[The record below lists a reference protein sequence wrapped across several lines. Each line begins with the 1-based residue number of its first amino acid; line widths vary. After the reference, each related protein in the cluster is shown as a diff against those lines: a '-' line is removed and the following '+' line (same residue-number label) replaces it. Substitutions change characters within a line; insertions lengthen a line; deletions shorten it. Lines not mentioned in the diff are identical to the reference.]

1 MLMGISPN
9 KGEAEKTREIATPN
23 MAAWAKVSLS
33 HGKRNQLVITAS
45 GDVKQAIKN
54 VAKKMEIYKL
64 IFISAPF
71 THEGSYESTY
81 GDSHENGDD
90 HDGDNKISFW

>member
-1 MLMGISPN
+1 MGISPN

-23 MAAWAKVSLS
+23 MAAWARVSLS

-64 IFISAPF
+64 IFTSAF
-71 THEGSYESTY
+71 FAHRGNYEGAH
-81 GDSHENGDD
+81 GNGHDD
-90 HDGDNKISFW
+90 DNKINFW